1 MLKIVA
7 AKHSAHL
14 EESPEQIRERL
25 RATLEESGYALT
37 AQRRV
42 IFQELAACRDHPTAE
57 ELHGRLREHLPE
69 LSLATVY
76 KNLHIFSRLGL
87 ARPVAT
93 PDGKARFDA
102 GIVRHH
108 HLRCVQCGS
117 IVDLVGPGL
126 DIEVPK
132 QVVEQSGYLLLDAEI
147 QLSGL
152 CPACQKDNGNGG
164 ASGRRPGLRRRS
176 GPRSRTS

>member
-1 MLKIVA
+1 MLKIVS
-7 AKHSAHL
+7 AKHSSHL
-14 EESPEQIRERL
+14 EQTPEQVRERL
-25 RATLEESGYALT
+25 RSTLEEAGYALT

-57 ELHGRLREHLPE
+57 ELHLRLREHLPE

-76 KNLHIFSRLGL
+76 KNLHIFARLGL

-108 HLRCVQCGS
+108 HLRCVQCGT

-126 DIEVPK
+126 DLEVPK
-132 QVVEQSGYLLLDAEI
+132 AVVEQSGYLLLDAEI

-152 CPACQKDNGNGG
+152 CPDCQRGNGDG
-164 ASGRRPGLRRRS
+164 ELNAPRPGLRRRS
-176 GPRSRTS
+176 GPRSRTR

>member
-7 AKHSAHL
+7 ADHQSRL
-14 EESPEQIRERL
+14 DQSPEEIRERL
-25 RATLEESGYALT
+25 RTTLEEAGYSLT

-42 IFQELAACRDHPTAE
+42 IFQELAARHDHPTAE
-57 ELHGRLREHLPE
+57 ELHMSLREQLPE

-76 KNLHIFSRLGL
+76 KNLHIFARLGL
-87 ARPVAT
+87 ARPVPT

-126 DIEVPK
+126 DLEVPK
-132 QVVEQSGYLLLDAEI
+132 RLVEQTGYLLLDAEV

-152 CPACQKDNGNGG
+152 CPTCQKDNGDGQLNADG
-164 ASGRRPGLRRRS
+164 PGLRRRS
-176 GPRSRTS
+176 GPRSHTS